1 MGYHALLDAGALFER
16 RDVYQVAFDEER
28 AARTPVS
35 LAILGAGGVAQAKY
49 LPAIARLRAKWEP
62 IHLVGLSTLDP
73 RQGDKLSQIWGA
85 PAYRDSHA
93 LLREQTPQAVL
104 VASSDDA
111 HRELALAA
119 LESGAHVLIEKPI
132 ACSLT
137 DAAEICRAAEVAGR
151 VLVTTC
157 NKRFSPPYA
166 EARRLLDSRTV
177 PDPSLF
183 AAKFT
188 LGYAY
193 VDLLAAGTVHVFDLA
208 RFFMGE
214 VSRVSAV
221 AARARG
227 ENAIVT
233 LEFASGAAGTIVT
246 TATALSLHPWER
258 VEIFGDGAWLEVDD
272 QSTLTLHSAEY
283 EPASVW
289 SPVVP
294 NTLVSAE
301 EWGGYVGLLEEF
313 LALVRGARSRATLL
327 WDGYRALELV
337 HATRH
342 SLAEGRPVTVPLD
355 LDEPAA

>member
-16 RDVYQVAFDEER
+16 RDVYQVGFDEER

-49 LPAIARLRAKWEP
+49 LPTIARLRAQWEP

-73 RQGDKLSQIWGA
+73 RQGEKLSQIWGA

-93 LLREQTPQAVL
+93 LLREQTPEAVL

-132 ACSLT
+132 ACSLA

-166 EARRLLDSRTV
+166 EARRLLDSGTV

-188 LGYAY
+188 LGYDY

-221 AARARG
+221 AAHARG

-246 TATALSLHPWER
+246 TATALSLHPWSGWR
-258 VEIFGDGAWLEVDD
+258 
-272 QSTLTLHSAEY
+272 SSA
-283 EPASVW
+283 
-289 SPVVP
+289 
-294 NTLVSAE
+294 T
-301 EWGGYVGLLEEF
+301 
-313 LALVRGARSRATLL
+313 VRGSRSTTSPR
-327 WDGYRALELV
+327 
-337 HATRH
+337 
-342 SLAEGRPVTVPLD
+342 
-355 LDEPAA
+355 